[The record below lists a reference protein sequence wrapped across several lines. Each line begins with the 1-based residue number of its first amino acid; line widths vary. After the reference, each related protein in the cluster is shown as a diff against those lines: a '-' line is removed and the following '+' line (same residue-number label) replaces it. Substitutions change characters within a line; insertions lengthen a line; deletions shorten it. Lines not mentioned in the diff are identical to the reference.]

1 MHLDNLILNVKNV
14 SFSQYEGFLERL
26 QEKLVGIEWT
36 EDLLASYQKN
46 RACEYHY
53 NLRIGNGAGATYI
66 GYQHN
71 SEKPSGLG
79 FTLKLETNPAKE
91 TAEQILLRDIF
102 KDYFSGHLIVIK
114 GGDVALD
121 IPQPIS
127 SILAVSLTGRV
138 QDRHKG
144 TLYFG
149 TRGKH
154 GYLKIYDKKKEVL
167 DKQLVRISEE
177 FLTRIEFSFRFK
189 TPLTIDEFSATT
201 LNMDDLYK
209 ISVMESD
216 VSDPLMKACLFSYLN
231 GHQDL
236 KEFTRTYKTKIKKA
250 LDSMNPIKLDHTFT
264 SAQSQIVNKII
275 NYIKNN

>member
-14 SFSQYEGFLERL
+14 SFSQYEEFLERL
-26 QEKLVGIEWT
+26 QSQLVGIEWT
-36 EDLLASYQKN
+36 ENLLAAYQKN
-46 RACEYHY
+46 KACEYHY

-71 SEKPSGLG
+71 SEKPQGLG

-91 TAEQILLRDIF
+91 THEQILLRDIF
-102 KDYFSGHLIVIK
+102 KDYFSNHHIVIK
-114 GGDVALD
+114 GGDIALD

-127 SILAVSLTGRV
+127 SLLAVSLTGRV

-154 GYLKIYDKKKEVL
+154 GYLKIYDKKKELL
-167 DKQLVRISEE
+167 DKQLTNIPED
-177 FLTRIEFSFRFK
+177 FLTRIEFSFRFNK
-189 TPLTIDEFSATT
+189 PLTLGEFSATS
-201 LNMDDLYK
+201 LNMDSLYK
-209 ISVMESD
+209 ISVMDDSE
-216 VSDPLMKACLFSYLN
+216 VSDPLLKACLFSYLN

-236 KEFTRTYKTKIKKA
+236 KEFTRTYKNKIKKA
-250 LDSMNPIKLDHTFT
+250 LDSMSPIKLDHTYI

-275 NYIKNN
+275 NYIKK